1 MSNRV
6 FGYVRVSTESQTT
19 ENQSKELAAS
29 GFEIATH
36 RVICETISGS
46 TPATSR
52 PRFKELLT
60 KLESGD
66 VLVVTKL
73 DRLGRNAMDVRATV
87 ELLGEMGVKVHCLAL
102 GGVDLTSPA
111 GKMTMGVIAAVAEFE
126 LDLLKERTSSGLERA
141 KSQGVRLGRPAKL
154 DAAMIEAIKK
164 GHLEGKTISE
174 LARMANVSRIS
185 IHRAL
190 ER

>member
-6 FGYVRVSTESQTT
+6 FGYIRVSTESQTT
-19 ENQSKELAAS
+19 ENQSQELAAS
-29 GFEIATH
+29 GFEIAPH
-36 RVICETISGS
+36 RIISETISGS
-46 TPATSR
+46 TAVSSR

-60 KLESGD
+60 KLEAGD

-87 ELLGEMGVKVHCLAL
+87 ELLGGMGVRVHCLAL

-126 LDLLKERTSSGLERA
+126 LDLLRERTSSGLERA
-141 KSQGVRLGRPAKL
+141 KSQGVKLGRPAKM
-154 DAAMIEAIKK
+154 DSAMIEAIKK
-164 GHLEGKTISE
+164 GHTEGKTISE
-174 LARMANVSRIS
+174 LARMAKVSRMS
-185 IHRAL
+185 IHRVL

>member
-6 FGYVRVSTESQTT
+6 FSYIRVSTESQTT
-19 ENQSKELAAS
+19 DNQSKELEAS
-29 GFEIATH
+29 GFTIAPH
-36 RVICETISGS
+36 RIISETISGS
-46 TPATSR
+46 TAAISR

-60 KLESGD
+60 KLEAGD

-73 DRLGRNAMDVRATV
+73 DRLGRNAMDVRSTV
-87 ELLGEMGVKVHCLAL
+87 DLLGGMGVRVHCLAL

-126 LDLLKERTSSGLERA
+126 LDLLKERTSAGLERA
-141 KSQGVRLGRPAKL
+141 KSEGVKLGRPAKL
-154 DAAMIEAIKK
+154 DDKMIRAIKE
-164 GHLEGKTISE
+164 GHAAGKTISE
-174 LARMANVSRIS
+174 LARMAEVSRIS

-190 ER
+190 EK